1 MENKEKIELMRKR
14 IDYFYKERRLDALK
28 YHCND
33 KTFKDFALF
42 CEKSFNVV
50 DYCFYLGEY
59 CKKNR
64 KWLAEYSKWENY
76 KSNDFIIEKMCLI
89 IKALIFEIQLDHEGR
104 NNKILNEINS
114 ILDESNYQFVENG
127 DVSDIKNARMYLV
140 YSFMAGLMDVVDDE
154 IDSFWKTQYGFIERR
169 EHLKKT
175 DEQFMN
181 KREERQSDVSD
192 DVEEKE
198 DDGTIIFD
206 DGRTVIREYEFYD
219 KDGILQKERRTT
231 YYPFR
236 PIKRKYDNVRNP
248 EDMVM
253 DALMNG
259 NGDAIGF

>member
-1 MENKEKIELMRKR
+1 
-14 IDYFYKERRLDALK
+14 
-28 YHCND
+28 
-33 KTFKDFALF
+33 
-42 CEKSFNVV
+42 
-50 DYCFYLGEY
+50 
-59 CKKNR
+59 
-64 KWLAEYSKWENY
+64 
-76 KSNDFIIEKMCLI
+76 
-89 IKALIFEIQLDHEGR
+89 
-104 NNKILNEINS
+104 
-114 ILDESNYQFVENG
+114 
-127 DVSDIKNARMYLV
+127 
-140 YSFMAGLMDVVDDE
+140 
-154 IDSFWKTQYGFIERR
+154 
-169 EHLKKT
+169 
-175 DEQFMN
+175 MN

-248 EDMVM
+248 EDMVK